1 MTYDIDRPATEWI
14 NSNTT
19 IPHISNMCDCFDQI
33 KKSAYTLGSSSL
45 LVIVLEY
52 TQASTVNTKAKPPNM
67 INPNIEFAR
76 L

>member
-1 MTYDIDRPATEWI
+1 
-14 NSNTT
+14 
-19 IPHISNMCDCFDQI
+19 MCDCFDQI

-52 TQASTVNTKAKPPNM
+52 TQASTVNTKAKPPTM
-67 INPNIEFAR
+67 INPNTEFAR